1 MATCCSGGRAETVRR
16 GERRTTGHEASPAE
30 VRELRVAV
38 ESIAAGGDGVARAGG
53 LVVFL
58 PRTAP
63 GDEGVATAAVGRSF
77 ARGRLTKLEVAS
89 PARVDPPCE
98 HYERD
103 SCGGCQLQHMD
114 YPAQLDAKRRIVED
128 AFLRIGK
135 RAVDVPPVEPSPEQW
150 RYRAKLT
157 LALRERVAGEEMPHD
172 ALAPADSR
180 WIAGLHPFDNPS
192 VVFPLAD
199 CPISSEGLLE
209 AWGAVLRA
217 GDLLP
222 EAKSLRVAA
231 RLTSEGVALVVQG
244 GESWEAAGDFADAV
258 PEVAELW
265 WAGED
270 GAPELLRGRPADV
283 VADMPGDTLDL
294 EPGASFVQ
302 VNPSVAEA
310 VRSHVLNLA
319 LARQPRTAV
328 DAYSGT
334 GAYASRLAA
343 AGVRVTAIERDPAA
357 AAFAAQ
363 TLPPPSLSIAAS
375 VERALPDALPADLVI
390 VNPPRAGLHARVTE
404 LLAAGKPRP
413 SHLIYVS
420 CNPATLARDVTRLPG
435 WQVASVRAFDMFP
448 QTSHVEVVCE
458 FVQEAS
464 SE

>member
-1 MATCCSGGRAETVRR
+1 
-16 GERRTTGHEASPAE
+16 
-30 VRELRVAV
+30 
-38 ESIAAGGDGVARAGG
+38 
-53 LVVFL
+53 
-58 PRTAP
+58 
-63 GDEGVATAAVGRSF
+63 
-77 ARGRLTKLEVAS
+77 
-89 PARVDPPCE
+89 
-98 HYERD
+98 
-103 SCGGCQLQHMD
+103 
-114 YPAQLDAKRRIVED
+114 
-128 AFLRIGK
+128 
-135 RAVDVPPVEPSPEQW
+135 
-150 RYRAKLT
+150 
-157 LALRERVAGEEMPHD
+157 
-172 ALAPADSR
+172 
-180 WIAGLHPFDNPS
+180 
-192 VVFPLAD
+192 
-199 CPISSEGLLE
+199 
-209 AWGAVLRA
+209 
-217 GDLLP
+217 

-265 WAGED
+265 WTGED